1 MIIGRQSCVGSSLRT
16 TALGLATVALI
27 AACDSSD
34 RPRSISLDDV
44 DPCELISLDNQRLDI
59 TDHESTNGVLRSE
72 EVPDQDNPEG
82 ATCMYTV
89 KHRNDTGFDSMNT
102 LGVST
107 ITNQGVDG
115 WTETAES
122 DQLVDDVS
130 RIRGFRTL
138 HVWGTSDTVS
148 FHTDCKL
155 VVDVASGQV
164 LQVRV
169 HGNTPDGR
177 PTCGTARDFAEAA
190 MNSLVQ

>member
-1 MIIGRQSCVGSSLRT
+1 
-16 TALGLATVALI
+16 
-27 AACDSSD
+27 
-34 RPRSISLDDV
+34 
-44 DPCELISLDNQRLDI
+44 
-59 TDHESTNGVLRSE
+59 
-72 EVPDQDNPEG
+72 
-82 ATCMYTV
+82 MYSV
-89 KHRNDTGFDSMNT
+89 KHRNDTGFDGMNT

-169 HGNTPDGR
+169 HENTPDGR